1 MTAAHALAPENKFCN
16 TEASITFSLSLGV
29 AMPEKSTVSE
39 AVSSGDRRTALVALR
54 DALAADIDN
63 PETLPRDRAAIVKQL
78 QSVLSQIED
87 ITAPESETVTPL
99 ETARRRRETRTA

>member
-1 MTAAHALAPENKFCN
+1 
-16 TEASITFSLSLGV
+16 
-29 AMPEKSTVSE
+29 
-39 AVSSGDRRTALVALR
+39 RRTALVALR

-99 ETARRRRETRTA
+99 EAARRRRETRTA